1 MTKGRLKY
9 QILTALLLCF
19 LQAAGIVVYGQD
31 HPRTARQAVLTPD
44 TPDVPTQ
51 ATADSIAC
59 ENREKMLELTT
70 SPDIRP
76 EETPTD
82 SLSRELKRA
91 QWVPNP
97 TKATWLALVI
107 PGGGQIYN
115 RKYWKLPIVY
125 GGFAGCA
132 YALTWNGKMYKDYQA
147 AYVDAVNDKWDSSS
161 ITDLLPPGYTDRVS
175 HSQIT
180 ETLRKRKDTYRRW
193 RDLSIFAFIGVYLI
207 SVVDA
212 YVDAELSNFDI
223 GPDLSMKVEPTLIN
237 NQTGGYYNPAT
248 LKDKSVGVQCSF
260 RF

>member
-1 MTKGRLKY
+1 MTRKRLKY

-19 LQAAGIVVYGQD
+19 LQAAGIVVYGQNR
-31 HPRTARQAVLTPD
+31 PRAALRRSHELQADTTHKTLSPQQQALKADTLDALAR
-44 TPDVPTQ
+44 
-51 ATADSIAC
+51 ATADSIAN
-59 ENREKMLELTT
+59 ENKKKMLELTA
-70 SPDIRP
+70 SPDIKQ
-76 EETPTD
+76 EKDPTD
-82 SLSRELKRA
+82 SLSRELKRK

-147 AYVDAVNDKWDSSS
+147 AYVDAVNEKWDSSS
-161 ITDLLPPGYTDRVS
+161 ITDLLPPGYVDRVS

-207 SVVDA
+207 SVV
-212 YVDAELSNFDI
+212 LSLI
-223 GPDLSMKVEPTLIN
+223 HISEPTRP
-237 NQTGGYYNPAT
+237 Y
-248 LKDKSVGVQCSF
+248 
-260 RF
+260 